1 MRMTKILNRN
11 ILKCSALTMSF
22 LFGATMFSAQEL
34 EKRGAN
40 NKCGYVLKGSKSG
53 LLGPK
58 FVIKDNFTCSS
69 KEFDETG
76 LAVVQSVS
84 NNKWGVINKKGEIVI
99 PTEYQ
104 EGTSMSNGK
113 IVAKKD
119 GKWGLIDTEGKILLP
134 FVYDYLNAESTDKTK
149 ILLARKGDNPKQYGF
164 IDFSGKIL
172 VPIEYDEVR
181 FVPMSVSN
189 GSRHYNLK
197 KDGKYGL
204 YGLDEGKL
212 LTEVKYDNPLHF
224 TSTKL
229 PLVYKGT
236 MDGDE
241 YEISETG
248 VEKYLGAGKP
258 KNNSLSSTSSASS
271 TTKKTD
277 SKKDAPEKSY
287 TFKCVRC
294 NHTETKTGSGSPAGG
309 KCSAHVRSSG
319 SSTSHTWKKL

>member
-1 MRMTKILNRN
+1 MKNIQKLIL
-11 ILKCSALTMSF
+11 LTAGLCF
-22 LFGATMFSAQEL
+22 VNTITFAQEL
-34 EKRGAN
+34 ERRGAN
-40 NKCGYVLKGSKSG
+40 NKCGYVIKGSKSG

-69 KEFDETG
+69 KEFDAETG

-104 EGTSMSNGK
+104 EGTDISNGK
-113 IVAKKD
+113 VVAKKD
-119 GKWGLIDTEGKILLP
+119 GKWGLLDTTGKTLLP
-134 FVYDYLNAESTDKTK
+134 FEYDYLNAESTDKTK

-164 IDFSGKIL
+164 IDFTGKIL
-172 VPIEYDEVR
+172 VPIKYDEVR

-204 YGLDEGKL
+204 YGLDEEKF
-212 LTEVKYDNPLHF
+212 LTDVKYDSPLHF

-229 PLVYKGT
+229 PLVYKGI

-248 VEKYLGAGKP
+248 AEKYLGAGKP
-258 KNNSLSSTSSASS
+258 KTTSVLSSSSSS

-277 SKKDAPEKSY
+277 SKKETPAKSSV
-287 TFKCVRC
+287 FKCYKC
-294 NHTETKTGSGSPAGG
+294 NQTITHTGSGTPSGG
-309 KCSAHVRSSG
+309 KCPAHVRGSG
-319 SSTSHTWKKL
+319 GSTSHTWKRE

>member
-1 MRMTKILNRN
+1 MTL
-11 ILKCSALTMSF
+11 
-22 LFGATMFSAQEL
+22 AQEL

-40 NKCGYVLKGSKSG
+40 NKCGYVIKGSKSG

-69 KEFDETG
+69 KEFDAETG

-104 EGTSMSNGK
+104 EGIDISNGK
-113 IVAKKD
+113 VVAKKD
-119 GKWGLIDTEGKILLP
+119 GKWGLLDTAGKTLLP
-134 FVYDYLNAESTDKTK
+134 FEYDYLNAENTDKTK

-164 IDFSGKIL
+164 IDFSGKVL

-197 KDGKYGL
+197 KAGKYGL
-204 YGLDEGKL
+204 YGLDEGKF
-212 LTEVKYDNPLHF
+212 LTDVKYDNPLHF

-229 PLVYKGT
+229 PLVYKGI
-236 MDGDE
+236 MEGDE
-241 YEISETG
+241 YEVSEAG

-258 KNNSLSSTSSASS
+258 KSNSSSSTSSASS
-271 TTKKTD
+271 TAKKTD
-277 SKKDAPEKSY
+277 SKKETPAKSSV
-287 TFKCVRC
+287 FKCYKC
-294 NHTETKTGSGSPAGG
+294 NQTIAHTGSGTPPGG
-309 KCSAHVRSSG
+309 KCPAHVRGSG
-319 SSTSHTWKKL
+319 GSTSHTWKRE